1 MKMILAN
8 LGTVVLLSILWAP
21 GAAGD
26 EAPVFDIPRLEKI
39 VIDGSGEDWGDGGFK
54 VKALTYQVQRG
65 SSPPPA
71 RDCDVRFR
79 LGWNDAGLLLWVAV
93 RDDVA
98 KEYPDVR
105 SLWHMDSVSVFVA
118 DKRGSNNVYQ
128 LLIAPGMDPE
138 HKKLRSHFSDARP
151 DSAKRAKLTADIAAA
166 RIGGGYAVEA
176 MLPWANLGIDP
187 KPGREIAMQID
198 VVDHD
203 GRGRSFAQ
211 VRWYPRGG
219 TYKDRNLMHRVRLA
233 TKGGDPVLALAS
245 GGYDKSLRT
254 RVDVYAAKELL
265 GEAVVVRKGDRKLAD
280 GTLRLRSGRPTAA
293 VLFPMPV
300 IGETWG
306 ALNVLVA
313 GKDMGTIEMPDA
325 RAYRAGAIMN
335 SQIKFKSFSFTG
347 TELPGCDF
355 EHPGL
360 AADLMGPYRVSVQYF
375 DRDFNEVTEAARPGR
390 YGAVVTVEIKNRR
403 FRRFHT
409 LYCAS
414 TEDRPLRVHA
424 RRIEVKAD
432 ISLPPGLGIDPAV
445 VKENAGVLERSVRR
459 RFQEEIENDPE
470 IAVILAGLSE
480 ARPGDKTD
488 IFSDLFARER
498 QWWVTMKRKFYGLDK
513 RYPEPLDPPRAID
526 GPPATTIREGTA
538 AEAGVKPDAAE
549 KIDAMLNQWAGDTDE
564 AFAVCI
570 VRRGVIVLHKAYGK
584 RGGKPMTLETTSNM
598 ASITKMLGG
607 VLTMMCVDQGRL
619 DLEAPLDKVHPAFAG
634 IDVATPATI
643 RLLYSHWSGLSG
655 HQGGLRNDLEEMV
668 ASYYPHLEVNKR
680 YEYCSLDCA
689 LVGKFV
695 EAVSGEAL
703 PQFYKRH
710 LIDPLGL
717 KHTEVTRM
725 GFGTRSIPMDM
736 ARIGQMLLNRGAY
749 GTRRFFSEETFR
761 KMLPVGDRRG
771 IGTVSLSES
780 GLSDRTFG
788 HPGASKATIRIDP
801 ENDLVIVMCRNS
813 EGANYDKYHGK
824 FIQTVVDGLAKE

>member
-1 MKMILAN
+1 MTAEENRGTLKMRITVICAGGTIDKDYSCALGGYNFEVGEPAIKRLFDKLQNINLQYTVQSVLRKDSLDMTPQDRKAIRKACRECDDDHILVTH
-8 LGTVVLLSILWAP
+8 GTDTMLETAAALSGVVGKTIVMT
-21 GAAGD
+21 GAMR
-26 EAPVFDIPRLEKI
+26 PEKFT
-39 VIDGSGEDWGDGGFK
+39 D
-54 VKALTYQVQRG
+54 
-65 SSPPPA
+65 
-71 RDCDVRFR
+71 
-79 LGWNDAGLLLWVAV
+79 
-93 RDDVA
+93 
-98 KEYPDVR
+98 
-105 SLWHMDSVSVFVA
+105 
-118 DKRGSNNVYQ
+118 
-128 LLIAPGMDPE
+128 
-138 HKKLRSHFSDARP
+138 SDAQFNFG
-151 DSAKRAKLTADIAAA
+151 L
-166 RIGGGYAVEA
+166 AV
-176 MLPWANLGIDP
+176 
-187 KPGREIAMQID
+187 
-198 VVDHD
+198 
-203 GRGRSFAQ
+203 
-211 VRWYPRGG
+211 
-219 TYKDRNLMHRVRLA
+219 
-233 TKGGDPVLALAS
+233 
-245 GGYDKSLRT
+245 
-254 RVDVYAAKELL
+254 
-265 GEAVVVRKGDRKLAD
+265 
-280 GTLRLRSGRPTAA
+280 
-293 VLFPMPV
+293 
-300 IGETWG
+300 G